1 MTGAQI
7 RDRLWPWTGRRVFLT
22 GHTGFKGSW
31 LVALLHHL
39 GAKVT
44 GFALPGPVSAPDL
57 FTAARFAEVCEDGR
71 GDVRDLTALSRAMAA
86 ARPDVVIHMAA
97 QALVRPAY
105 LDPVDAFSTNVM
117 GTVNVLEAARTA
129 PDLKAVL
136 IVTSDKCYENPG
148 RLAPFREDE
157 PMGGADPYSASKG
170 AAELVA
176 SSYAR
181 SFLGP
186 MGVRVATL
194 RAGNVIGGG
203 DWSAERLIPDLVRAK
218 TSGVPAQIRHPA
230 SIRPWQ
236 HVLDALVGYLLAG
249 EHLMQGDKGLDHWNF
264 GPNPGEEATVGEVAS
279 LFARITGCPID
290 LGQGAGD
297 GKFEPAILRV
307 DNAKAKIELG
317 WTPRFSVAA
326 AVECAAHW
334 HKAFAMGQ
342 AAGDLVLQD
351 IQGQIPRPQTE
362 MAP

>member
-1 MTGAQI
+1 M
-7 RDRLWPWTGRRVFLT
+7 FLT

-31 LVALLHHL
+31 LVGLLHHL
-39 GAKVT
+39 GARVS
-44 GFALPGPVSAPDL
+44 GFSLPEPVSAPDL
-57 FTAARFAEVCEDGR
+57 FKEGRFADLCDDGR
-71 GDVRDLTALSRAMAA
+71 GDVRDLPALSQAMAA
-86 ARPDVVIHMAA
+86 ARPDIVIHMAA

-105 LDPVDAFSTNVM
+105 QDPVGAFSTNVM
-117 GTVNVLEAARTA
+117 GTVNVLEAARTVSG
-129 PDLKAVL
+129 LQAVL

-186 MGVRVATL
+186 KGVRVATV

-203 DWSAERLIPDLVRAK
+203 DWSAERLIPDLVRAMV
-218 TSGVPAQIRHPA
+218 SGGPAQIRKPH
-230 SIRPWQ
+230 SVRPWQ
-236 HVLDALVGYLLAG
+236 HVLDALVGYLLAVD
-249 EHLMQGDKGLDHWNF
+249 HLVQSDRRLDRWNF

-279 LFARITGCPID
+279 QFSRITGCALEI
-290 LGQGAGD
+290 GQGSDD

-317 WTPRFSVAA
+317 WRPLFSVAS
-326 AVECAAHW
+326 AVESAANW
-334 HKAFAMGQ
+334 HSAFAAGESAQ
-342 AAGDLVLQD
+342 ALVLQD
-351 IQGQIPRPQTE
+351 IREQVTGPKTE
-362 MAP
+362 IGR

>member
-1 MTGAQI
+1 MG
-7 RDRLWPWTGRRVFLT
+7 
-22 GHTGFKGSW
+22 
-31 LVALLHHL
+31 LLHLL
-39 GAKVT
+39 GARVT
-44 GFALPGPVSAPDL
+44 GFALPDPVSSPDL
-57 FTAARFAEVCEDGR
+57 FTAGRFAELCDDLR
-71 GDVRDLTALSRAMAA
+71 GDVRDLAGLSRAMAA

-105 LDPVDAFSTNVM
+105 QDPVVAFSTNVM
-117 GTVNVLEAARTA
+117 GTVNVLEAARSVPGLLA
-129 PDLKAVL
+129 AM

-186 MGVRVATL
+186 KGVRVATV

-203 DWSAERLIPDLVRAK
+203 DWSAERLIPDLVRARS
-218 TSGVPAQIRHPA
+218 SGRPTQIRSPH
-230 SIRPWQ
+230 SVRPWQ
-236 HVLDALVGYLLAG
+236 HVLDALIGYLMAVD
-249 EHLMQGDKGLDHWNF
+249 HLLRSNRMLDRWNF

-279 LFARITGCPID
+279 LFSRITGCALEIGPGLD
-290 LGQGAGD
+290 D

-317 WTPRFSVAA
+317 WRPLFSVEA
-326 AVECAAHW
+326 AVESAANW
-334 HKAFAMGQ
+334 HKAFEAGE
-342 AAGDLVLQD
+342 AAQDLVLKD
-351 IQGQIPRPQTE
+351 LRGGIMRPNSE
-362 MAP
+362 MGR